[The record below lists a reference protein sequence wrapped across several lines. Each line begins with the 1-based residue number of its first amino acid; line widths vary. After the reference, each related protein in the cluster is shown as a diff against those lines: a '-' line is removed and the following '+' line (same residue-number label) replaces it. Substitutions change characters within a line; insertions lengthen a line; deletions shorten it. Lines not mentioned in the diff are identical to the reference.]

1 MQRRAPRARAPP
13 AHAYQHISGNRSST
27 ARTRRDPSIR
37 SARCMPA
44 IPKEGRVGGVRGG
57 ARGASQRSLDAR
69 SGGAALRLSPPPSTR
84 RAAPLSRAA
93 PRAGG
98 GRERAVARP
107 ARRAAERAG
116 RARIAPGTRRSR
128 PCTSPRPPFGCRATG
143 TPALR
148 QTARGRASGRGGG
161 EGVSATRNAGGDEL
175 GLLAIA
181 LEILVHLVRG
191 ACTPGVSPINHTN
204 HAIYIFNIIFAGK
217 IRSSTHKRTKRRVGH
232 APPVCPGAP
241 ASARAIGAEIC

>member
-1 MQRRAPRARAPP
+1 MLGHHRPGLRETGAANPRGEESRPLGGDTAARANRGERVQRRAPRARAPP

-93 PRAGG
+93 PRTGG

-161 EGVSATRNAGGDEL
+161 
-175 GLLAIA
+175 
-181 LEILVHLVRG
+181 
-191 ACTPGVSPINHTN
+191 
-204 HAIYIFNIIFAGK
+204 
-217 IRSSTHKRTKRRVGH
+217 RV
-232 APPVCPGAP
+232 
-241 ASARAIGAEIC
+241 

>member
-107 ARRAAERAG
+107 ARHAAERAG

-161 EGVSATRNAGGDEL
+161 RCERDAKRWRRRAGSTRHRARD
-175 GLLAIA
+175 
-181 LEILVHLVRG
+181 
-191 ACTPGVSPINHTN
+191 PGPPGQGCLHTRRFANHTN
-204 HAIYIFNIIFAGK
+204 HAIYILILFSPGK
-217 IRSSTHKRTKRRVGH
+217 SDRGTHKRTKRRVGH

>member
-1 MQRRAPRARAPP
+1 MLGHHRPGLRETGAANPRGEESRPLGGDTAARANRGERVQRRAPRACAPP

-69 SGGAALRLSPPPSTR
+69 SGGGRSSALPSPIDPESGASLPR
-84 RAAPLSRAA
+84 RAAR
-93 PRAGG
+93 G
-98 GRERAVARP
+98 
-107 ARRAAERAG
+107 G
-116 RARIAPGTRRSR
+116 RAR
-128 PCTSPRPPFGCRATG
+128 
-143 TPALR
+143 
-148 QTARGRASGRGGG
+148 ARGRPPGAPRGRESGPRADRTWYAAFASLHFAAASFRMSGNGHTGSSSDCAWAREWARGG

-191 ACTPGVSPINHTN
+191 ACTPGVSPIIPITR
-204 HAIYIFNIIFAGK
+204 FTF
-217 IRSSTHKRTKRRVGH
+217 
-232 APPVCPGAP
+232 
-241 ASARAIGAEIC
+241 